1 MRTALRVA
9 VAVGPYTLQ
18 VSSSIS
24 RQESETPNMKLRA
37 ALCCLAASGLLLSAC
52 SDDSGT
58 IDDPSAEPAASE
70 STEEAQAEAFDPPKE
85 FDDTAGV
92 ALPEETVLSK
102 MNTTGVN
109 VQELPAALVG
119 TKAFITSAER
129 LQVVDTV
136 TGEALP
142 DVVPQSGTPMD
153 PMVATGLVGENPYEA
168 PIAVD
173 SGGTAL
179 VVVPF
184 IVSGDDGHYD
194 LDVVAVDAAS
204 GEVAF
209 SVPIELPVLTFS
221 GYAHAEAMG
230 ESGGVVVIGVGDQYT
245 VAVDLAAKALAWEN
259 PMVPEVVTGDVVIG
273 MSPDAETYAYDAL
286 LIADGSPKWQGKDLG
301 LADIA
306 STYQLSAAGPNYFVV
321 LGSNYSLE
329 NGQLPYDMLFDA
341 ATGDVVRQ
349 DDRDLSGY
357 ECRFDGLETVIC
369 FYRSPEFWVG
379 AMDAATGEWLWETT
393 ETAPGV
399 NVTAVWHGIVYGIG
413 TSGPAA
419 LDARTGADTG
429 TAPGVAP
436 YVVNEYTAIAD
447 TVTGQWGA
455 GGVSAYPAI
464 G

>member
-1 MRTALRVA
+1 MR
-9 VAVGPYTLQ
+9 
-18 VSSSIS
+18 I
-24 RQESETPNMKLRA
+24 RA

-58 IDDPSAEPAASE
+58 IDDPASEAAASE
-70 STEEAQAEAFDPPKE
+70 SAEEAAAEAFDPPKQ
-85 FDDTAGV
+85 FDPAAG
-92 ALPEETVLSK
+92 LPLPQETVLSK

-119 TKAFITSAER
+119 TKAFIASAER
-129 LQVVDTV
+129 LQVVDAT

-142 DVVPQSGTPMD
+142 DVVPPTGTPMD

-168 PIAVD
+168 PLAVD
-173 SGGTAL
+173 SGAATL
-179 VVVPF
+179 VVAPF

-194 LDVVAVDAAS
+194 LDVVAVDAAT
-204 GEVAF
+204 GEIAF
-209 SVPIELPVLTFS
+209 DVPVELPVLTFS

-245 VAVDLAAKALAWEN
+245 VAVDLAAQALAWES
-259 PMVPEVVTGDVVIG
+259 PMGPEIVTGDVVIG
-273 MSPDAETYAYDAL
+273 PSSSGEYTRDAL
-286 LIADGSPKWQGKDLG
+286 LIADGTPKWQGKDLG
-301 LADIA
+301 LAEISA
-306 STYQLSAAGPNYFVV
+306 TYALYPAGPNYFVV

-341 ATGDVVRQ
+341 ATGEVVRQ
-349 DDRDLSGY
+349 DDRDLSGH
-357 ECRFDGLETVIC
+357 ECRFDRLETVVC
-369 FYRSPEFWVG
+369 FYRSPDFWVG
-379 AMDAATGEWLWETT
+379 AMDATTGEWLWETT

-399 NVTAVWHGIVYGIG
+399 NVTAVWHGVVYGVG
-413 TSGPAA
+413 ASGPAA

-447 TVTGQWGA
+447 TDTETGTWGD
-455 GGVSAYPAI
+455 GGVSAYPAT